1 QLTRDSAV
9 EAPITRKKEQINPKC
24 LSLSRPKIAAMLPD
38 VRQVSDLPGDFF
50 LLSTGL
56 CPDRLGHSPKQKRAM
71 PRKAEG
77 LPHIGRQSRKRIEA
91 ISHNFGST
99 ETYLCHPP
107 ALAYHCLRNAA
118 TLLT

>member
-24 LSLSRPKIAAMLPD
+24 LSLSRPKIAALPPD

-56 CPDRLGHSPKQKRAM
+56 CPDRLGHSPKQKRAT
-71 PRKAEG
+71 PRKAKG
-77 LPHIGRQSRKRIEA
+77 LPHIGRQSRKRIET
-91 ISHNFGST
+91 ISHNLGLLSLIIFA
-99 ETYLCHPP
+99 PP
-107 ALAYHCLRNAA
+107 ALADHCLRNAA